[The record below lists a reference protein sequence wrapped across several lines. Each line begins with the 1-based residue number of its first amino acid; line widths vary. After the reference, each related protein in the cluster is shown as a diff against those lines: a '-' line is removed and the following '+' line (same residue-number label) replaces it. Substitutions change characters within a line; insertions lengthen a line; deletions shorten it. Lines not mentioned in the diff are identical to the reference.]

1 MVDHN
6 YEVAKRYYS
15 YAGLR
20 CRQNMLLSNFFGAEN
35 G

>member
-6 YEVAKRYYS
+6 YEVAKRYYA
-15 YAGLR
+15 YAGPRRRL
-20 CRQNMLLSNFFGAEN
+20 NMLLSNFFGVEN